1 MNKKWEDLSTS
12 ERNSLNYDVRDALYK
27 DYVKRMRIRYIKLG
41 VLVVVIIV
49 ALITLFNSFATVQT
63 GFVGVKTR
71 FGQVQDTMIYEGLN
85 LKIPFVEKIVK
96 IDCRTQVYE
105 VTTEASSKDLQKVSN
120 IKVVV
125 NYNVDTTKANQLYRE
140 VGEQYKTV
148 LIEPAVLESLK
159 QGISQYTAEELIT
172 KRSDCATVILDLL
185 KSKLESRG
193 ILISALN
200 ITDLSFSAEFDQAVE
215 NKQIVEQQTQQAQYE
230 LEKARVE
237 NQKKIE
243 NAQADAQVMATQ
255 NAQITDNYLKLKE
268 IENQKTMIDKWNGT
282 LPTTMTGSDVSSIF
296 NLNK

>member
-1 MNKKWEDLSTS
+1 MNKKWEDLTS
-12 ERNSLNYDVRDALYK
+12 SQRDALNYNERIELQLDYK
-27 DYVKRMRIRYIKLG
+27 KRMIKKYIMFG
-41 VLVVVIIV
+41 VLAVIIIV
-49 ALITLFNSFATVQT
+49 AIVTIFNSFTTVQT

-140 VGEQYKTV
+140 VGEQYKSV

-172 KRSDCATVILDLL
+172 KRSECATVILDLL
-185 KSKLESRG
+185 KSKLETRG

-200 ITDLSFSAEFDQAVE
+200 ITDLSFSEEFDQAVE

-255 NAQITDNYLKLKE
+255 NAQITDNYLRLKE
-268 IENQKTMIDKWNGT
+268 IENQKIMIEKWNGQ

-296 NLNK
+296 NLN